1 MVDTF
6 VRLGLSDEAR
16 SVADPD
22 YPWSW
27 AESVP

>member
-1 MVDTF
+1 VMVDTF
-6 VRLGLSDEAR
+6 SPLSVSADAR

-27 AESVP
+27 AQPL